1 MRSRPLDSVSLVA
14 GIGVGL
20 LALLLALDQL
30 EALDLGFGWLG
41 AAVAAVTGAT
51 LLASGLAERER

>member
-1 MRSRPLDSVSLVA
+1 VRSRPLDSVSLVA

-30 EALDLGFGWLG
+30 
-41 AAVAAVTGAT
+41 
-51 LLASGLAERER
+51 ASGLAERER